1 MAAEQGRDVFAIPGS
16 IHAPLSKGCHQLIR
30 QGAKLVETTQD
41 ILDELPGWPGLP
53 KQQAVVQATSS
64 PATEDI
70 DPASRQLLQS
80 LGHDP
85 VDADTLAQ
93 RCGLDPAAL
102 AGSLLTLELQ
112 GWVELLPGAR
122 YRRLA

>member
-1 MAAEQGRDVFAIPGS
+1 VFAIPGS

-64 PATEDI
+64 RATEEL
-70 DPASRQLLQS
+70 DPAS
-80 LGHDP
+80 
-85 VDADTLAQ
+85 Q
-93 RCGLDPAAL
+93 RYCRAWATTRSMPIPSRCAAALIRRAL

-112 GWVELLPGAR
+112 GWVERCRVHVIVAW
-122 YRRLA
+122 